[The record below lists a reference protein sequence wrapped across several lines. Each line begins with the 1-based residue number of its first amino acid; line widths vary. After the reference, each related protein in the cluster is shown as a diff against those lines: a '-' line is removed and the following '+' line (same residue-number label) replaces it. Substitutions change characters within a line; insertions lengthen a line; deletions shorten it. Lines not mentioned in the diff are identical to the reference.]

1 MRQKTS
7 RPVGVALAGAG
18 ILMLAWTALVWAW
31 HDPVTGLYT
40 VLEQRRLAERY
51 ERIAADGRVAAL
63 RAPEVGRAARLF
75 RSRVRPGDP
84 IGRLRI
90 SRLDLEIFVVEGTDA
105 DTLKKGPGR
114 DRRSGMPGEGKLVY
128 LAGHRTTYLAPFA
141 RIDRLRPGDR
151 VELEMPYASLR
162 YEVTGHRLVAEDDLS
177 VLAPASPETLRL
189 QACHPRFF
197 ATQRYVVSAR
207 LVSVAPAAASE
218 LHAASAASHLG
229 SPRKKAGA
237 RASLLL

>member
-1 MRQKTS
+1 
-7 RPVGVALAGAG
+7 
-18 ILMLAWTALVWAW
+18 MLAWTALVWAW

-51 ERIAADGRVAAL
+51 ERFADDSRLAVL
-63 RAPEVGRAARLF
+63 RTHEIGRAARLF

-90 SRLDLEIFVVEGTDA
+90 SRLDLDILVVEGTDT

-114 DRRSGMPGEGKLVY
+114 DRRGAMPGEGKLVY

-141 RIDRLRPGDR
+141 RIDRLRPGDQ
-151 VELEMPYASLR
+151 VELEMPYANLR

-177 VLAPASPETLRL
+177 VLAPASSETLRL

-207 LVSVAPAAASE
+207 LLRLAPAAASE
-218 LHAASAASHLG
+218 LRATSVASPPG
-229 SPRKKAGA
+229 FPRKKAGGGA
-237 RASLLL
+237 PRLL